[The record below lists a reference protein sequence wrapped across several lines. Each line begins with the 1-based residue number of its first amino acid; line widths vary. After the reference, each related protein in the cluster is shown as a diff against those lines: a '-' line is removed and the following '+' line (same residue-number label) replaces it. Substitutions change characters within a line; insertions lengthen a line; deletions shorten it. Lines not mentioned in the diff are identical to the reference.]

1 MNYLGECEDL
11 MCRREKMERGPLS
24 YFLFTF
30 ILLSTRGLHMSVEA
44 DYLTNS
50 CQYEYGNYS
59 TNSTFESNLK
69 LLLDSLPYNT
79 ATTGFYN
86 TTVGE
91 GLNRINGQ
99 ALCRGDASSTACESC
114 VSNASQGIM
123 KLCNAVDALIWYELC
138 QVRYSFRDFFSNTA
152 YTGKYPDSNSQDKLA
167 SDPAD
172 YYTYLMY
179 LMENISTE
187 AAYVNTTQMFA
198 TGQINYSLSQ
208 TIYGLVQCTRD
219 MSGNDCYNC
228 LNSAFGDLK
237 ACCHLREGGTVVSRN
252 CNARYEPYR
261 FFNGSITSV
270 LSYPASTGTGDKWK
284 KGRIVLIVGILGL
297 LLAVLAGS
305 CAVYFNWRKAKQDLE
320 RSPHAVLHDLVNPV
334 SVEITE
340 EGNLVSSEELP
351 FMDLA
356 TLKAAT
362 DDFSS
367 SNKLGQGGFGTVYK
381 GLLSDGKEVAVK
393 RLSRK
398 SWQGLEEFKNEV
410 ILIAKLQHRNL
421 VRLLG
426 CGIEGDEKLLVYE
439 FMPNKSLDIYI
450 FDSDQRAQLDWY
462 TCNYIIDGI
471 ARGLVYL
478 HEDSRLRIIHRD
490 LKPSNVLLDHEMV
503 AKISDFGMAR
513 IFCENQS
520 SANTRRVVG
529 TYGYMAPEYAMGGL
543 FSVKSDVFSFGVIL
557 LEIISGKR
565 NSGFYLTEQAQTL
578 LAYAWKLWTEG
589 KELELVDPSL
599 AESGQAAEIVRCI
612 HVGLLC
618 VQEDPEDRPT
628 MSEVVTLLG
637 GQKGT
642 PPQPKKPAFWVGRAA
657 QELDQSLAP
666 NLSAND
672 ITVSSISPR

>member
-1 MNYLGECEDL
+1 MLRFDVPEVENGEGW
-11 MCRREKMERGPLS
+11 GPHF
-24 YFLFTF
+24 YFQFSF
-30 ILLSTRGLHMSVEA
+30 ILLSMLGLHKIVEA
-44 DYLTNS
+44 DYLTYS
-50 CQYEYGNYS
+50 CQNEYGNHS

-79 ATTGFYN
+79 ATMGFNN

-91 GLNRINGQ
+91 GPNRVYGQ
-99 ALCRGDASSTACESC
+99 ALCRGDATSTACESC
-114 VSNASQGIM
+114 VSNASQEIM
-123 KLCNAVDALIWYELC
+123 KLCNAKDAIISYELC
-138 QVRYSFRDFFSNTA
+138 QVRYSFQDFFSNMV
-152 YTGKYPDSNSQDKLA
+152 YTGKYPDSNSQEKLA
-167 SDPAD
+167 SDPARF
-172 YYTYLMY
+172 YKYLMY
-179 LMENISTE
+179 LMNNISNE
-187 AAYVNTTQMFA
+187 AAYVKSTQMFVM
-198 TGQINYSLSQ
+198 GQINYSVSQ

-219 MSGNDCYNC
+219 MSDMDCNSC
-228 LNSAFGDLK
+228 LNSALGDLK
-237 ACCHLREGGTVVSRN
+237 ACCYTREGGTVVSRT
-252 CNARYEPYR
+252 CNVRYELYR
-261 FFNGSITSV
+261 FFNGSTTSM
-270 LSYPASTGTGDKWK
+270 LSYPASTGDKWK
-284 KGRIVLIVGILGL
+284 KGMIGLVVGILGL

-305 CAVYFNWRKAKQDLE
+305 CAVYFNRKKAKQDLE
-320 RSPHAVLHDLVNPV
+320 RSPRALLHDLINPV
-334 SVEITE
+334 GVEITE
-340 EGNLVSSEELP
+340 DGNLVSSEELP

-356 TLKAAT
+356 TLKAST

-381 GLLSDGKEVAVK
+381 GVLSDGKEVAVK

-450 FDSDQRAQLDWY
+450 FDSDKRAQLDWC
-462 TCNYIIDGI
+462 TCISIINGI

-557 LEIISGKR
+557 LEIICGKR
-565 NSGFYLTEQAQTL
+565 NSGFYLTEHAQTL
-578 LAYAWKLWTEG
+578 LAYAWTLWTEG
-589 KELELVDPSL
+589 RELELVDPSL
-599 AESGQAAEIVRCI
+599 AESGSIAEIARCI
-612 HVGLLC
+612 HIGLLC
-618 VQEDPEDRPT
+618 VQEDPGDRPT

-637 GQKGT
+637 GQTGT
-642 PPQPKKPAFWVGRAA
+642 LPEPKKPAFSVGRVV
-657 QELDQSLAP
+657 QELDQS
-666 NLSAND
+666 SATN
-672 ITVSSISPR
+672 ISVNQKTVSSISPR